1 MKGKII
7 SSVIIFAV
15 LITSAW
21 LTTQVHA
28 TSISV
33 GVQTGNY
40 FQYKVGPVDSTSEL
54 YGVDNFTVTVTNV
67 IGTMVYANQTY
78 YLNNGTVSSNQ
89 GIVDLTNGNCT
100 VGAWILVDANLTLGE
115 PIYPGWPLWGNDTVT
130 INGRT
135 TGHLSVNNTYINL
148 TTGPQGYMTANI
160 YCDQATGAIV
170 NASVTLTGQYP
181 HSFIYSLIATN
192 AWTVIPE
199 FSQLTM
205 LMAMTTLTVSTV
217 AIAYRRKLKLQQ

>member
-7 SSVIIFAV
+7 SSVILFAV
-15 LITSAW
+15 LITSAS
-21 LTTQVHA
+21 LATQVHA
-28 TSISV
+28 TALSV

-54 YGVDNFTVTVTNV
+54 YGVDNYTVTVTNV
-67 IGTMVYANQTY
+67 IGTTVYANQTY
-78 YLNNGTVSSNQ
+78 YLTNGTVLDGQ

-100 VGAWILVDANLTLGE
+100 VGAWILVNANLALGE

-135 TGHLSVNNTYINL
+135 TGHLSVNNAYVNL

-170 NASVTLTGQYP
+170 NASVTLTGPYP

-192 AWTVIPE
+192 AWTIIPE
-199 FSQLTM
+199 FSQLTLLVSMTM
-205 LMAMTTLTVSTV
+205 LTASTV
-217 AIAYRRKLKLQQ
+217 AIACRRKLKLQQ